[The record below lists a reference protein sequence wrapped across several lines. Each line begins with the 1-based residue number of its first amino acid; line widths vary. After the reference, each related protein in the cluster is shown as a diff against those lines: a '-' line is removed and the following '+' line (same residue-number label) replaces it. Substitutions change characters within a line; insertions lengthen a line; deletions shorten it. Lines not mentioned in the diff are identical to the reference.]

1 MFRKIL
7 LPVDG
12 TNLSS
17 KAIQFALSYAK
28 AARGD
33 IVAVTILPMSADGAV
48 VSSASENGI
57 PGEAKTR
64 DTPSQITESVVEAAR
79 RAGVHCEAIE
89 MKSSSPARAI
99 VDASKNYC
107 CDVIY
112 MTLHT
117 PSDGLEASF
126 SETLAYQV
134 LEKSTIPV
142 LLFR

>member
-7 LPVDG
+7 LPLDG

-17 KAIQFALSYAK
+17 NAIQFALSYAK

-33 IVAVTILPMSADGAV
+33 IVAVSILPMQADGGTVPNA
-48 VSSASENGI
+48 
-57 PGEAKTR
+57 PGNEISFEGKER
-64 DTPSQITESVVEAAR
+64 DTVRHVAESVVEAAW
-79 RAGVHCEAIE
+79 RAGVHCDAVE
-89 MKSSSPARAI
+89 MKSSSPIQAI
-99 VDASKNYC
+99 VDAAKNYC

-126 SETLAYQV
+126 NETLAYQV

>member
-7 LPVDG
+7 LPLDG

-33 IVAVTILPMSADGAV
+33 IVAVSILPMPADRAAA
-48 VSSASENGI
+48 SSASENDI
-57 PGEAKTR
+57 RGEEEAHDMAR
-64 DTPSQITESVVEAAR
+64 QITESVVEAAR
-79 RAGVHCEAIE
+79 RAGVHCDAVE
-89 MKSSSPARAI
+89 MKSSSPTKAI
-99 VDASKNYC
+99 VDAAKNYC

-117 PSDGLEASF
+117 PSDGLDASF